1 MRRFTPPVA
10 TFFLVFAAVAPA
22 TASAAGPEACG
33 GIDFW
38 SVSECH
44 FEFDGGCESQCEPL
58 SFSAACDG
66 QCNLDIEGSC
76 TASCEASCTS
86 ECHYDPAQFS
96 CEATCTADCRAGAS
110 AHCGADSSCA
120 SYFEANCQA
129 QCEGECSLV
138 PPSASCEA
146 RCQSCCAGSC
156 ELQANAE
163 CELECTAN
171 LEGGC
176 VVDCRQPEG
185 ALFCDGQYIPVQ
197 DLPTCVEYL
206 ISNFS
211 VELEAEA
218 HAEMTLTCA
227 TTPPG
232 LGDTRAPLWLAGL
245 AVGAALLRRGRRELP

>member
-1 MRRFTPPVA
+1 MKRFTLPLTAASAVVA
-10 TFFLVFAAVAPA
+10 ALAPA

-38 SVSECH
+38 AVSECH

-76 TASCEASCTS
+76 TASCEASCSS
-86 ECHYDPAQFS
+86 ECEYNPAQFS
-96 CEATCTADCRAGAS
+96 CEASCTADCSAHAT
-110 AHCGADSSCA
+110 AHCGTDSSCA

-146 RCQSCCAGSC
+146 RCEASCAGSC
-156 ELQANAE
+156 DLRANAE
-163 CELECTAN
+163 CEVECTAE

-176 VVDCRQPEG
+176 EVDCQQPEG
-185 ALFCDGQYIPVQ
+185 ALFCDGQYVPVQ

-206 ISNFS
+206 VDNFS

-218 HAEMTLTCA
+218 HAEMTLSCA
-227 TTPPG
+227 TARPG
-232 LGDTRAPLWLAGL
+232 RDDLDAALWLAGL
-245 AVGAALLRRGRRELP
+245 ALGAVAIRRRRR